1 MSRASLFYRGR
12 KPGRSASQGSARG
25 FTLIELMIALVLG
38 LVVIGGV
45 ISVFLAGQRSYATNK
60 ALGDVQDS
68 TRVAF
73 EMMARDIRVAGL
85 TGCDNSGRIANVLK
99 NGPSA
104 GGTAWW
110 ANPNNAV
117 IGYGSTQGDPA
128 TDSAFGTS
136 ATLRVSGTDSLMLI
150 GLQGLG
156 ATVNVNSE
164 PAGTF
169 TINETTTD
177 LAAGDVVIVCDP
189 DHAAIV
195 QLTSAAGTT
204 YTHAASGSA
213 PGNCSKDLSYPTV
226 CSSTSSYIFAP
237 NSQIAKLTASDWYV
251 GYNGDANG
259 GKSLYRVGLVNN
271 AGAMSTRADEMVRG
285 VTGMSLLYHQSGN
298 NSFVDAASVT
308 NWAQVDAVRTT
319 LTLASADQRAGTDLK
334 PITRTFSSTTTVR
347 NRVK

>member
-1 MSRASLFYRGR
+1 MSRVSLFRRGPVQGGSVR
-12 KPGRSASQGSARG
+12 RSDVRG
-25 FTLIELMIALVLG
+25 FTLIELMIAMVLG

-68 TRVAF
+68 TRIAF
-73 EMMARDIRVAGL
+73 EMMARDIRIAGL

-99 NGPSA
+99 NGPPN
-104 GGTAWW
+104 GGTTWW

-117 IGYGSTQGDPA
+117 IGYGSSQGDPA
-128 TDSAFGTS
+128 TGSGFGTGEKQ
-136 ATLRVSGTDSLMLI
+136 RVTGTDSLMLL

-169 TINETTTD
+169 TINETTSD

-195 QLTSAAGTT
+195 QLNSASGTT
-204 YTHAASGSA
+204 YTHAASGSD

-237 NSQIAKLTASDWYV
+237 NSQIARLTASDWYV
-251 GYNGDANG
+251 GYNADG
-259 GKSLYRVGLVNN
+259 GKSLYRVGLVNS
-271 AGAMSTRADEMVRG
+271 AGKMTTQADEMVRG

-298 NSFVDAASVT
+298 DSFVDATAVT

-334 PITRTFSSTTTVR
+334 PITRTFSSTTTLR